1 MVSLSSIKV
10 LKAYPHITLTRL
22 FSAGRILFNI
32 VFQEGCLVAEEI
44 TREIFDHLVDL
55 AALALDE
62 EEAEYLRAE
71 LNSQLQAIH
80 ELESMELDEGV
91 EITSHGVPYTDA
103 TRPALRQ
110 DVIDPCKEADDILEQ
125 AAEVRDRYIVV
136 PDIPAEEL
144 E

>member
-1 MVSLSSIKV
+1 M
-10 LKAYPHITLTRL
+10 
-22 FSAGRILFNI
+22 
-32 VFQEGCLVAEEI
+32 AEEI

-55 AALALDE
+55 AAWALDE

-71 LNSQLQAIH
+71 LNNQLQAIY
-80 ELESMELDEGV
+80 ELESIELEDSV
-91 EITSHGVPYTDA
+91 EITSHGVPYTET
-103 TRPALRQ
+103 TRPALRI
-110 DVIDPCKEADDILEQ
+110 DVIDPCKEADDILDQ

>member
-1 MVSLSSIKV
+1 MS
-10 LKAYPHITLTRL
+10 
-22 FSAGRILFNI
+22 
-32 VFQEGCLVAEEI
+32 EEI

-62 EEAEYLRAE
+62 TEAEYLRAE
-71 LNSQLQAIH
+71 LNNQLQAIH
-80 ELESMELDEGV
+80 ELESIELDESV
-91 EITSHGVPYTDA
+91 EITSHGVPYTEA
-103 TRPALRQ
+103 IRPALRE
-110 DVIDPCKEADDILEQ
+110 DIVDPYKEAQDILDQ

>member
-1 MVSLSSIKV
+1 V
-10 LKAYPHITLTRL
+10 T
-22 FSAGRILFNI
+22 
-32 VFQEGCLVAEEI
+32 EEI

-55 AALALDE
+55 AALELDE
-62 EEAEYLRAE
+62 NEAEYLRHE
-71 LNSQLQAIH
+71 LNSQLQAVH
-80 ELESMELDEGV
+80 ELESIELSEDV

-103 TRPALRQ
+103 IRPALRE
-110 DVIDPCKEADDILEQ
+110 DIVDPCKEADEILEQ